1 MASTREWFESIEEA
15 ERRARRGL
23 PRSVFM
29 AIKAG
34 AEAGVTLRENVAA
47 WQRIGLVPT
56 VAGASSQPRVEVDL
70 LGVPFAFPVAI
81 SPTGVQA
88 VHPEGE
94 VAVARAAC
102 AAGIPMG
109 LSSFASK
116 PIEEVAA
123 TGVTLWYQT
132 YWMGTRDDLDRWLD
146 RAERAGAKG
155 LIVTLDW
162 VFDHRRDWGSPYLP
176 DRLDARAV
184 LRFAPELASKPGYVA
199 RYLAH
204 GGPPDLGVPNLANA
218 RGEVPSFFGAY
229 ARWMQTPPP
238 TWSDLAWL
246 RERWRGPLLF
256 KGIARPDDA
265 RRARDL
271 GVDAISVSN
280 HGGNNLDTTPATA
293 RLLPSIVEAVGKD
306 VTVTVDGGIRRGS
319 DVVKALA
326 LGARAAL
333 VGRAPLWGLAASGE
347 RGVANVLEILRQGIT
362 ETLRGLGVSSVAEV
376 SPTHVILPDGFVLGA
391 RPIGEEVSL

>member
-15 ERRARRGL
+15 ERRARRAL
-23 PRSVFM
+23 PRSVFL

-34 AEAGVTLRENVAA
+34 AEAGVTLSENVAA
-47 WQRIGLVPT
+47 WQRIGLLPT
-56 VAGASSQPRVEVDL
+56 VVDL
-70 LGVPFAFPVAI
+70 PSQSQLAVELLGAPLALPVAI

-94 VAVARAAC
+94 VAVARAAR
-102 AAGIPMG
+102 AAGVPMG

-123 TGVTLWYQT
+123 TGVTLWYQI
-132 YWMGTRDDLDRWLD
+132 YWMGTRDDLDRWLA
-146 RAERAGAKG
+146 RAEHAGARG

-162 VFDHRRDWGSPYLP
+162 IFDHRRDWGSPHIP
-176 DRLDARAV
+176 DRLHLRSI
-184 LRFAPELASKPGYVA
+184 LRFAPEIATRPGYVA

-218 RGEVPSFFGAY
+218 RGEVPTFFGAY
-229 ARWMQTPPP
+229 AAWMQTPPP

-246 RERWRGPLLF
+246 RERWQGPLMF

-271 GVDAISVSN
+271 GVDAIGVSN

-293 RLLPSIVEAVGKD
+293 RLLPGIVDAVGKD
-306 VTVTVDGGIRRGS
+306 VAVTVDGGIRRGS
-319 DVVKALA
+319 DVVKAIA
-326 LGARAAL
+326 LGARAVL
-333 VGRAPLWGLAASGE
+333 VGRPYLWGLAAAGE
-347 RGVANVLEILRQGIT
+347 RGVANVLEILRQGVA
-362 ETLRGLGVSSVAEV
+362 ETLRGLGVASVEELSREHLV
-376 SPTHVILPDGFVLGA
+376 LPEGFERRA
-391 RPIGEEVSL
+391 PASGEPAP